1 MSETQQTEL
10 SDVNAMD
17 ADAFVALY
25 GDVAEHSP
33 WVARQAAAMRPFA
46 NRADMIKAFALAV
59 AGASV
64 DRQLE
69 LICAHPDLAGK
80 AALRGDLTEDSRS
93 EQAGAGLD
101 SLSPEEF
108 EAFGQLN
115 SDYKTKFGFPFI
127 FAVKGATKHMILAA
141 FAKRLNN
148 APTEEFQEAIS
159 QISNIL
165 RFRLE
170 ERVNNE

>member
-1 MSETQQTEL
+1 MSDAQQTSL
-10 SDVNAMD
+10 ANVNALD
-17 ADAFVALY
+17 TDAFVTQF

-33 WVARQAAAMRPFA
+33 WVARKASAMRPFA
-46 NRADMIKAFALAV
+46 ARADMIAAFASSI

-80 AALRGDLTEDSRS
+80 AAMRGELTEDSRS

-101 SLSPEEF
+101 ALSAEEF
-108 EAFGQLN
+108 EAFTQLN
-115 SDYKTKFGFPFI
+115 NDYKSKFGFPFI
-127 FAVKGATKHMILAA
+127 FAVKGATKGMILAA

-148 APTEEFQEAIS
+148 APPEEFQEAIG

-170 ERVNNE
+170 ERVKDD

>member
-1 MSETQQTEL
+1 MTDAQQISL
-10 SDVNAMD
+10 SDVNTMNAEG
-17 ADAFVALY
+17 FVALY

-33 WVARQAAAMRPFA
+33 WVARQAEAMRPFA
-46 NRADMIKAFALAV
+46 TRAEMIDAFATAV
-59 AGASV
+59 GGASV

-80 AALRGDLTEDSRS
+80 AAMRGELTEDSRS

-101 SLSPEEF
+101 SLLPEEF
-108 EAFGQLN
+108 EAFTQLN

-148 APTEEFQEAIS
+148 APTDEFQEAIS

-170 ERVNNE
+170 ERVSDE

>member
-1 MSETQQTEL
+1 MTDAQQTSL
-10 SDVNAMD
+10 DDVNAID
-17 ADAFVALY
+17 AETFVARY

-33 WVARQAAAMRPFA
+33 WVARQAGAMRPFA
-46 NRADMIKAFALAV
+46 SRAEMIDAFASAV

-80 AALRGDLTEDSRS
+80 AAMRGELTEDSKS
-93 EQAGAGLD
+93 EQTGAGLNA
-101 SLSPEEF
+101 LSPEEF
-108 EAFGQLN
+108 EAFTRLN
-115 SDYKTKFGFPFI
+115 ANYKSKFGFPFI

-148 APTEEFQEAIS
+148 APTAEFQEAIS

-170 ERVNNE
+170 ERVCDD